1 MSKTSRGGGAIGSD
15 VTLQLVGGLYQL
27 LMPDYSRRSRQFS
40 VVLGWVEVMSRFFKG
55 GFLLNLGEG
64 GNEEKCPK
72 MVLNG
77 LKQYYEGGSTN
88 FTVFL

>member
-1 MSKTSRGGGAIGSD
+1 MSKLRERVKNIQGGGGNR
-15 VTLQLVGGLYQL
+15 LCGLYQL

-64 GNEEKCPK
+64 GHEEKCPK
-72 MVLNG
+72 NG
-77 LKQYYEGGSTN
+77 LKWPKTI
-88 FTVFL
+88 L

>member
-1 MSKTSRGGGAIGSD
+1 MSKTSRGGAIGSD

-64 GNEEKCPK
+64 GHEEKCPK
-72 MVLNG
+72 NG
-77 LKQYYEGGSTN
+77 LKWPKTI
-88 FTVFL
+88 L